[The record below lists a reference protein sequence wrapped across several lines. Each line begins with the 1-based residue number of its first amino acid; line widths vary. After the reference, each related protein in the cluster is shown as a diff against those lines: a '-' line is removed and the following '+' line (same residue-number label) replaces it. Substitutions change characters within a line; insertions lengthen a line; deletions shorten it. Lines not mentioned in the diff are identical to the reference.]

1 MTGDLFEPGELTRD
15 GMFVLPG
22 EDDTV
27 AVPDSPTMSRKAVA
41 KYLGISDRALSA
53 AAARH
58 EVRRTSP
65 GLYLT
70 SSVTAHRPAREVC
83 TTAQMLSV
91 LGVSPAWWQAN
102 SGRVRLDADPIAGLP
117 RWIKADVNRLAT
129 ALRAGTGAP
138 A

>member
-1 MTGDLFEPGELTRD
+1 MADLFAPGDLTRD
-15 GMFVLPG
+15 GFFALPD

-41 KYLGISDRALSA
+41 KYLGVSPRAVEV
-53 AAARH
+53 AARKH
-58 EVRRTSP
+58 EIRRTSP

-70 SSVTAHRPAREVC
+70 SSVTAHRPARAVC
-83 TTAQMLSV
+83 STAQLLSV

-102 SGRVRLDADPIAGLP
+102 GSRLKIAADPVVGLP
-117 RWIKADVNRLAT
+117 RWVKVDVNRLAT
-129 ALRAGTGAP
+129 ALRAGTGA